1 MPIIRAAI
9 AVIIWRLWFRGYV
22 AEAGIS
28 NELQYISVVI
38 IAAAA
43 MIGGEWLWR
52 Y

>member
-9 AVIIWRLWFRGYV
+9 AVIIWCMCFRDYA

-28 NELQYISVVI
+28 NELQYISVVV

-43 MIGGEWLWR
+43 MIGGKWL
-52 Y
+52 